1 MVEANDEALS
11 MDNAQLSQK
20 NSTYSLLFHSGTIG
34 CIAAAVAVR
43 RLLASPP
50 ELEVEASA
58 SAPDEDDFE
67 IEEDFDASSDN

>member
-1 MVEANDEALS
+1 MAEANDEALF
-11 MDNAQLSQK
+11 MDNALLSQQ
-20 NSTYSLLFHSGTIG
+20 NSTHSLLFDSGTIG

-58 SAPDEDDFE
+58 SAPDEEDYE
-67 IEEDFDASSDN
+67 IEEEFETDEK